1 MMGTLLGN
9 LLQAALTPSPPQI
22 DTAYQ
27 QQLLMQQKAAAAKK
41 KEAQRKQDLLIWQK
55 RQDDDAVQREA
66 EQKRKETEGADL
78 FARMDPVG
86 SHGSLSMDG
95 MESTTEGGLEAFN
108 WDRPEIAEN
117 ELQPLGTGRYDTSA
131 LSLWQRLLCAT
142 HFSELALA
150 AAKRGDD
157 VNTRYLNEQAE
168 KVMSGQMTDLECRF
182 PGPPDVPTLAKFQPQ
197 ELQGEMA
204 FFENMLKSVQQ
215 DARKLQEIE
224 KNLQHTDKK
233 IRQAEEKKGQAEQ
246 IIADVRGRAAAGEK
260 PDEKQKDDDLLAQAQ
275 ALLQEAEAELKET
288 NHAKQTLLGQ
298 KEEIRD
304 QLKEMQGKINPKT
317 GVQ

>member
-1 MMGTLLGN
+1 MGSLLGS
-9 LLQAALTPSPPQI
+9 LLQAALAPSPPQI

-41 KEAQRKQDLLIWQK
+41 KEAQRKHNLLIWQK
-55 RQDDDAVQREA
+55 RQDEDAVQREA
-66 EQKRKETEGADL
+66 EQKRKEEEGAAWL
-78 FARMDPVG
+78 ARMEPIG
-86 SHGSLSMDG
+86 SHGSLSIDG
-95 MESTTEGGLEAFN
+95 MESTPKDRLKAFS

-117 ELQPLGTGRYDTSA
+117 ELQPLGTGRYDTSP

-142 HFSELALA
+142 HFSEQAVA

-157 VNTRYLNEQAE
+157 VNTRYLNEQAQ

-182 PGPPDVPTLAKFQPQ
+182 PDPPDVPTLAKSQPQ
-197 ELQGEMA
+197 ELQEEMA
-204 FFENMLKSVQQ
+204 FFENIIKSVQQ
-215 DARKLQEIE
+215 DARKLQDIE
-224 KNLQHTDKK
+224 KNLQQTDKK
-233 IRQAEEKKGQAEQ
+233 IRQAKEKKGQAEQ
-246 IIADVRGRAAAGEK
+246 IIADVQDRATAGEK

-275 ALLQEAEAELKET
+275 ALLQEAEADLQET
-288 NHAKQTLLGQ
+288 NHAKQTLLEQ

-304 QLKEMQGKINPKT
+304 QLKAMQRKINPQT